1 MTIIHLILELLHL
14 GHLGLVQSMCPSR
27 EGVWLLFFKPIFH
40 RVACYSKCPRQPSQ
54 TATLLIG
61 SYNFFTALLRI
72 SIWCRILATLLIAWF
87 AAIFLLSIRSMS
99 VTHQIIAPAVSAA
112 DRDCD
117 RNHDE
122 ILLFPS
128 SSKLFKSHF
137 PSSLP
142 HPPPRVTHYP

>member
-1 MTIIHLILELLHL
+1 
-14 GHLGLVQSMCPSR
+14 
-27 EGVWLLFFKPIFH
+27 
-40 RVACYSKCPRQPSQ
+40 
-54 TATLLIG
+54 
-61 SYNFFTALLRI
+61 
-72 SIWCRILATLLIAWF
+72 
-87 AAIFLLSIRSMS
+87 MS

-128 SSKLFKSHF
+128 SSKLFQSYF

-142 HPPPRVTHYP
+142 HPPPRVTHYRSSISILSLSRHVVHSLHVGNHRTSHSRPWCAAGPKSRVAPVGL